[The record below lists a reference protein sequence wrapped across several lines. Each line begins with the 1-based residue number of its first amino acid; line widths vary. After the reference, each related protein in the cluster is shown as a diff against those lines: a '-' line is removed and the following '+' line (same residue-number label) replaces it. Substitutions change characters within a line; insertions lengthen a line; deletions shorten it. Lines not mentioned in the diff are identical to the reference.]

1 MFNTLFSV
9 PDIASSAR
17 CHTKLAVAGMGVVDD
32 GGVWAGGE
40 ENSQRCMYMRG
51 SVVYVHILCTY
62 KQVMR
67 QCKKTANTQMA
78 HLVFADTRAKTQKT
92 KRAIFLPTHR

>member
-1 MFNTLFSV
+1 MLYTLFSV
-9 PDIASSAR
+9 PDSASSAR

-40 ENSQRCMYMRG
+40 ENSQRCIYMRN

-62 KQVMR
+62 KQDSFHL
-67 QCKKTANTQMA
+67 KKGKNY
-78 HLVFADTRAKTQKT
+78 
-92 KRAIFLPTHR
+92 IINN

>member
-40 ENSQRCMYMRG
+40 ENSQRCIYMRDSG
-51 SVVYVHILCTY
+51 GDVHILCTY
-62 KQVMR
+62 KKVGVHF
-67 QCKKTANTQMA
+67 KKTIK
-78 HLVFADTRAKTQKT
+78 L
-92 KRAIFLPTHR
+92 

>member
-1 MFNTLFSV
+1 MLYTLYSV

-17 CHTKLAVAGMGVVDD
+17 CHTKLAAAGMGVVDD

-51 SVVYVHILCTY
+51 SGGYVHILCIY
-62 KQVMR
+62 KKVSNHF
-67 QCKKTANTQMA
+67 KKYIT
-78 HLVFADTRAKTQKT
+78 
-92 KRAIFLPTHR
+92 